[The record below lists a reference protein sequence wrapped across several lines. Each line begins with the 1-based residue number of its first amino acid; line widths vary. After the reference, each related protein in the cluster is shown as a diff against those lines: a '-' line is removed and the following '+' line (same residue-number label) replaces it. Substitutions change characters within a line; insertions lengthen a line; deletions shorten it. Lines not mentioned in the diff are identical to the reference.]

1 MLYVPFIAALQDR
14 YYYCYFANEKIG
26 SEKLS
31 NLLKVIQLVS
41 GCGREKAICAC
52 SVMSD
57 SLWPPWS
64 IACQGPLSMG
74 FSPQEYWSRLPF
86 SPLGDLPNPGIETTS
101 PALAGRFFTAEPPG
115 NHTIFSNWA
124 SRMLVFTSLSCN
136 SVQVVWLFFSWC
148 IWMEVT

>member
-57 SLWPPWS
+57 SLYPHEVYS
-64 IACQGPLSMG
+64 
-74 FSPQEYWSRLPF
+74 LPG
-86 SPLGDLPNPGIETTS
+86 SSVHGIF
-101 PALAGRFFTAEPPG
+101 PARILK
-115 NHTIFSNWA
+115 
-124 SRMLVFTSLSCN
+124 
-136 SVQVVWLFFSWC
+136 
-148 IWMEVT
+148 